1 MPNITIP
8 SVTPDICKTAVSIET
23 IDSAE
28 CVGTSLTKITN
39 NFANIKTELD
49 LHCVSL
55 KTVSDEL
62 GSTTT
67 ALSAAINNLGI
78 APVGAIVMYDLPSGE
93 GVKINGGPVTSDTG
107 VITAA
112 INNRDTIILGD
123 SDDGS
128 KWQVCNDA
136 DNTPDL
142 RGQFIVSAGTHGGYA
157 HNYTTPSHTTGG
169 SAEHVLTVDELAVHS
184 HGASGGGSSM
194 VSNGTLKSGTGVE
207 KTVYKK
213 SGGGSV
219 GVADAGAGA
228 AHENRPQYTVL
239 LFIQRIS

>member
-49 LHCVSL
+49 QHCTSL
-55 KTVSDEL
+55 DTVSNEL
-62 GSTTT
+62 ESTTT
-67 ALSAAINNLGI
+67 ALETAINNLGI
-78 APVGAIVMYDLPSGE
+78 APVGAIVMYDLPSGQVLLE
-93 GVKINGGPVTSDTG
+93 GAAEKSTSAE
-107 VITAA
+107 IAAA
-112 INNRDTIILGD
+112 ITTGNTITLGD

-128 KWQVCNDA
+128 KWQVCNGA

-157 HNYTTPSHTTGG
+157 HNYTTSNHTTGG